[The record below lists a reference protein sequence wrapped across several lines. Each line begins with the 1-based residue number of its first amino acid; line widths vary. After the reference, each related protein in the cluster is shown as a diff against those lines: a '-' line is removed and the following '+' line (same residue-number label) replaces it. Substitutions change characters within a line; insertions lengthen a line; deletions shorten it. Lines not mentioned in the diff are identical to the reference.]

1 MNSVIFS
8 LGSNQGNKS
17 NYLEK
22 ALEEIDLRIGKI
34 SKKSFVYETE
44 PVGFV
49 SFVYETEPVGFES
62 NDSFL
67 NACIEVKTILNPN
80 EILAITQQIEIE
92 NGRSVKT
99 LSGYTSRTLDIDI
112 IFFNSLVLES
122 ETIQIPHPRYSERLF
137 VLIPLCDIAPE
148 WKDPTNTLTIKQLKD
163 VCSDTSEMPKKIK
176 PL

>member
-22 ALEEIDLRIGKI
+22 ALEEIELRIGKI

-44 PVGFV
+44 PI
-49 SFVYETEPVGFES
+49 GFES

-67 NACIEVKTILNPN
+67 NACVEVKTILNPN

-99 LSGYTSRTLDIDI
+99 HSGYTSRTLDIDI

>member
-44 PVGFV
+44 PI
-49 SFVYETEPVGFES
+49 GFES

-67 NACIEVKTILNPN
+67 NACVEVQTILNPN

>member
-22 ALEEIDLRIGKI
+22 ALEEIHLRIGKI

-44 PVGFV
+44 PVGFK
-49 SFVYETEPVGFES
+49 S

-67 NACIEVKTILNPN
+67 NACIEVQTILNPN

>member
-22 ALEEIDLRIGKI
+22 AVVEIEQRIGKI
-34 SKKSFVYETE
+34 SQK
-44 PVGFV
+44 

-62 NDSFL
+62 NDTFL
-67 NACIEVKTILNPN
+67 NACIEVETILHPI

-92 NGRSVKT
+92 NGRLVKSR
-99 LSGYTSRTLDIDI
+99 SGYASRTLDIDI
-112 IFFNSLVLES
+112 IFFNSLIVKS

-137 VLIPLCDIAPE
+137 VLIPLYDIAPE
-148 WKDPTNTLTIKQLKD
+148 FKDPTNGLTIKQLKD
-163 VCSDTSEMPKKIK
+163 VCSDTSELPKKIK

>member
-44 PVGFV
+44 PI
-49 SFVYETEPVGFES
+49 GFES

-67 NACIEVKTILNPN
+67 NACIEVQTILNPN

-112 IFFNSLVLES
+112 IFFNSLIVKS

-137 VLIPLCDIAPE
+137 VLIPLCDIVPE

>member
-22 ALEEIDLRIGKI
+22 ALEEIELRIGKI
-34 SKKSFVYETE
+34 SKKSFIYETE
-44 PVGFV
+44 PL
-49 SFVYETEPVGFES
+49 GFES
-62 NDSFL
+62 TDSFL

-92 NGRSVKT
+92 NGRSVKS

-137 VLIPLCDIAPE
+137 VLIPLCDIAAE
-148 WKDPTNTLTIKQLKD
+148 LKDPTNALTIKQLKD
-163 VCSDTSEMPKKIK
+163 VCSDTSELPKKIK

>member
-22 ALEEIDLRIGKI
+22 AVVEIEQRIGKI
-34 SKKSFVYETE
+34 SQKSFVYETN
-44 PVGFV
+44 
-49 SFVYETEPVGFES
+49 PVGFES
-62 NDSFL
+62 NDNFL
-67 NACIEVKTILNPN
+67 NACIEVKTNLHPI

-92 NGRSVKT
+92 NGRLVKSR
-99 LSGYTSRTLDIDI
+99 SGYASRTLDIDI
-112 IFFNSLVLES
+112 IFFNSLIVKS

-137 VLIPLCDIAPE
+137 VLMPLFDIAPE
-148 WKDPTNTLTIKQLKD
+148 IKDPTNGLTIKQLKD
-163 VCSDTSEMPKKIK
+163 VCSDTSGLPKKIK

>member
-17 NYLEK
+17 NYLEI
-22 ALEEIDLRIGKI
+22 ALAEIEQRIGEI
-34 SKKSFVYETE
+34 STR
-44 PVGFV
+44 

-67 NACIEVKTILNPN
+67 NACVEVKTNLNPI
-80 EILAITQQIEIE
+80 EVLAITQQIEIE
-92 NGRSVKT
+92 NGRLVKS

-112 IFFNSLVLES
+112 IFFNSLIIKS
-122 ETIQIPHPRYSERLF
+122 ENLQIPHPRYFERLF
-137 VLIPLCDIAPE
+137 VLMPLCDIISE
-148 WKDPTNTLTIKQLKD
+148 FEDPTNALNIKQLKD
-163 VCSDTSEMPKKIK
+163 LCPDKSELPKKIK

>member
-34 SKKSFVYETE
+34 SKK
-44 PVGFV
+44 

-148 WKDPTNTLTIKQLKD
+148 LKDPTNTLTIKQLKD

>member
-22 ALEEIDLRIGKI
+22 ALEEIDLRIGEI

-44 PVGFV
+44 PI
-49 SFVYETEPVGFES
+49 GFES

-148 WKDPTNTLTIKQLKD
+148 LKDPTNALTIKQLKD

>member
-34 SKKSFVYETE
+34 SKKSFI
-44 PVGFV
+44 
-49 SFVYETEPVGFES
+49 YETEPVGFES

-92 NGRSVKT
+92 NGRSIKT

-148 WKDPTNTLTIKQLKD
+148 LKDPTNTLTIKQLKD

>member
-22 ALEEIDLRIGKI
+22 AVVEIEQRIGKI
-34 SKKSFVYETE
+34 SQK
-44 PVGFV
+44 

-67 NACIEVKTILNPN
+67 NACIEVNTILNPN
-80 EILAITQQIEIE
+80 EILSITQQIEIE
-92 NGRSVKT
+92 NGRSVKS

-137 VLIPLCDIAPE
+137 VLIPLCDIVPDL
-148 WKDPTNTLTIKQLKD
+148 KDPTNTLTIKQLKD

>member
-44 PVGFV
+44 PI
-49 SFVYETEPVGFES
+49 GFES

-67 NACIEVKTILNPN
+67 NACVEVQTILNPN

-92 NGRSVKT
+92 NGRSIKT

>member
-22 ALEEIDLRIGKI
+22 AVVEIEQRIGKI
-34 SKKSFVYETE
+34 SQK
-44 PVGFV
+44 

-67 NACIEVKTILNPN
+67 NACIEVNTILNPN
-80 EILAITQQIEIE
+80 EILSITQQIEIE
-92 NGRSVKT
+92 NGRSVKS

>member
-22 ALEEIDLRIGKI
+22 ALEEIHLRIGKI
-34 SKKSFVYETE
+34 SKKSFI
-44 PVGFV
+44 
-49 SFVYETEPVGFES
+49 YETEPVGFES

>member
-22 ALEEIDLRIGKI
+22 ALEEIELRIGKI
-34 SKKSFVYETE
+34 SKKSFIYETE
-44 PVGFV
+44 PI
-49 SFVYETEPVGFES
+49 GFES

-67 NACIEVKTILNPN
+67 NACVEVETILNPN

-148 WKDPTNTLTIKQLKD
+148 LKDPTNTLTIKQLKD

>member
-44 PVGFV
+44 PI
-49 SFVYETEPVGFES
+49 GFES

>member
-22 ALEEIDLRIGKI
+22 AVVEIEQRIGKI
-34 SKKSFVYETE
+34 SQK
-44 PVGFV
+44 

-67 NACIEVKTILNPN
+67 NACVEVNTILNPN
-80 EILAITQQIEIE
+80 EILSITQQIEIE
-92 NGRSVKT
+92 NGRSVKS

-137 VLIPLCDIAPE
+137 VLIPLCDIVPDL
-148 WKDPTNTLTIKQLKD
+148 KDPTNTLTIKQLKA
-163 VCSDTSEMPKKIK
+163 VCSDTSELPKKIK
-176 PL
+176 PF

>member
-34 SKKSFVYETE
+34 SKK
-44 PVGFV
+44 

>member
-44 PVGFV
+44 PI
-49 SFVYETEPVGFES
+49 GFES

-67 NACIEVKTILNPN
+67 NACIEVQTILNPN